1 MRLNAGEAAL
11 GVLEQDLA
19 VVLATGQCVVLVM
32 DFAVNPFI
40 LPLVFFLVGEV
51 FRIEFPAEYAFPG
64 HHRALGLERC
74 HELLTRHLGQ
84 RHQRLQVAV
93 FHLGLLVAR
102 LLAQLGHELLAGAF
116 APGGLD
122 RQPFDG

>member
-19 VVLATGQCVVLVM
+19 VVLATGQCVVLVVR
-32 DFAVNPFI
+32 FWQY
-40 LPLVFFLVGEV
+40 LFFW
-51 FRIEFPAEYAFPG
+51 